1 MLINCIC
8 NVIGHTFFFLKKL
21 SIMIFFCEPGP
32 MMKLLTLIL
41 ALQLGGCSCGGIEDL
56 EVLALCIHILIIVVL
71 KLVKKSVICNET
83 TNICLF
89 VYNVI
94 QKKKKKKNLLKIR
107 FFFLLNTSY
116 MDFVIRR
123 SVHIINRFIK

>member
-1 MLINCIC
+1 
-8 NVIGHTFFFLKKL
+8 
-21 SIMIFFCEPGP
+21 MIFFCEPGP

-94 QKKKKKKNLLKIR
+94 KKKKKNC
-107 FFFLLNTSY
+107 
-116 MDFVIRR
+116 
-123 SVHIINRFIK
+123 